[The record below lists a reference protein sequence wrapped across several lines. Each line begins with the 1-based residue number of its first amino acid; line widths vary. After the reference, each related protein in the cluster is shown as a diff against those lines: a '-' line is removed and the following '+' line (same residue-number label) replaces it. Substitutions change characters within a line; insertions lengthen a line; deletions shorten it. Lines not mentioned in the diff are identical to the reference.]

1 MRKLL
6 VALFPALMSLSS
18 SYAQNVLPH
27 FIQTI
32 ECFQLN
38 QGRRITSHCQHIQMG
53 KTHYYGVH
61 IDEQMQMHSD
71 PSEALLAT
79 RQLYQLMKRAVLQQM
94 GLSPDTEVVQVVGN
108 SSPFSVE
115 GTIRAKEFLR
125 AHLPMQAVV
134 LYGYT
139 GYEVADGARCVNAA
153 VSDIMAERNQ
163 LQRTIGNLVGF
174 HSPLSLEKWGYTGPE
189 LQHYIV
195 VYGDDETCRER
206 GTVFGDDV
214 TTSDFFADRLL
225 VLDGGVQSFRQI
237 CNALLLDQQIDV
249 LSGLR
254 TPAKARVT
262 DSNGRSTPYFVAAQ
276 FLKDITAF
284 IVKKGASF
292 SEEDLRQWYQDYFG
306 PEKCY
311 VADPKKP
318 AFSTKQKLLDE
329 AWALFVR
336 ERLDRKLQILVKNHP

>member
-1 MRKLL
+1 MKKLL
-6 VALFPALMSLSS
+6 VALFPALLSLSS
-18 SYAQNVLPH
+18 SYAQNAPPY
-27 FIQTI
+27 FSQTI
-32 ECFQLN
+32 ESFQLN
-38 QGRRITSHCQHIQMG
+38 QGRRITSHCQHLQMG
-53 KTHYYGVH
+53 KTHYYGVR
-61 IDEQMQMHSD
+61 IDEQMQMQGD
-71 PSEALLAT
+71 PSQAILET
-79 RQLYQLMKRAVLQQM
+79 RLLYQGMKRSVLHQM

-125 AHLPMQAVV
+125 AHLPVQAVV

-139 GYEVADGARCVNAA
+139 GYEAADGARCVNAV
-153 VSDIMAERNQ
+153 VSEIMAERNQ
-163 LQRTIGNLVGF
+163 LDRTIGNLVGF
-174 HSPLSLEKWGYTGPE
+174 HSPLSLEKWGYTGPA

-195 VYGDDETCRER
+195 VYGDDETCPER

-225 VLDGGVQSFRQI
+225 VLDGGIQTFRQI

-254 TPAKARVT
+254 TPASARVI
-262 DSNGRSTPYFVAAQ
+262 DSNVDSTPYFVAAQ

-284 IVKKGASF
+284 TLKKGPSLSAQ
-292 SEEDLRQWYQDYFG
+292 DLWQWYQGYFG
-306 PEKCY
+306 PGKCY

-329 AWALFVR
+329 AWELFVK